1 MGGEEKELIS
11 YAGSGLQTYLTS
23 ENFAGGLN
31 LLERTQA
38 KHEEMN
44 FHFSRPHADL
54 SVLLLDEIDL
64 MILMSYSSLMK
75 YMSS

>member
-1 MGGEEKELIS
+1 MPD
-11 YAGSGLQTYLTS
+11 
-23 ENFAGGLN
+23 
-31 LLERTQA
+31 RMQA
-38 KHEEMN
+38 NHEEMN
-44 FHFSRPHADL
+44 FYFSRPHTDL